1 MFVTSEELIKKVN
14 ADSPVDTEDFLNAY
28 YPYFKNSPKS
38 IMAALIKMLMTTLYS
53 DST

>member
-28 YPYFKNSPKS
+28 YPYFKIFQN
-38 IMAALIKMLMTTLYS
+38 IMVAFSVTLTTYVPYS
-53 DST
+53 S